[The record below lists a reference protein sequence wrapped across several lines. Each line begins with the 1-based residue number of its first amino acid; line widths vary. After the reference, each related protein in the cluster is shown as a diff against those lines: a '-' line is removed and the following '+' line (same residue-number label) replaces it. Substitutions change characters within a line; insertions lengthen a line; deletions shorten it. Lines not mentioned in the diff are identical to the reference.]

1 MSTSKVILF
10 EYAKPTD
17 LNYIMNYEAGIW
29 SWVINQT
36 ISSFV
41 DDNGNYC
48 YYEYTEDTPFIIID
62 VTVTDTRENTNISYS
77 QVYTLSECRAADS
90 SWYYDTST
98 TRLFIHFEDF
108 ETPAYKEIS
117 FGAATGFTYNTL
129 TDGYYF
135 NDFYYEPR
143 INSIGTIRRSIDPLF
158 YGRLKYQDMKIGFIN
173 TEGFFDDW
181 RSRNLFGQKTILRI
195 GNDGDDYEDY
205 DIIHQGFIED
215 DTRTFRD
222 FEINIQ
228 DPRQGLTQPVAS
240 RALNTTDWPY
250 LNEDD
255 VGEAYPV
262 RYGTLR
268 NVPCICLNSEA
279 VDPGTY
285 TFLLGDTTFNSV
297 SSLTEVRVLGVAKVP
312 SSTNLAGGTF
322 TLAAADCLDPDE
334 NLALDDV
341 TADMVWPISNGVEI
355 IKDLMFRY
363 DGKNY
368 LPSFWD
374 TTEVDA
380 ASAASRATSLTIDKL
395 DTQLNKAIEL
405 VCFDIDARFY
415 THDDGR
421 LTIRLYDE
429 DRVPVKTIYKDEWMD
444 NPTITNNGS
453 EFLTSCV
460 IKYDQDQADSRYRTY
475 EELSYQTAAFDRYKK
490 LKSKEFETGLFTA
503 AAAQAK
509 AETIMNISSDVSDII
524 KRTTKWQNS
533 EIEASDFVICDPVS
547 RLDEDETLAVY
558 EVLSVDKNL
567 STLDCTFSFRYVKE
581 YVEPYVRIIDTHEYR
596 ATDTG
601 DYRISVI

>member
-1 MSTSKVILF
+1 MDHSKVILF

-17 LNYIMNYEAGIW
+17 LLRLMNFSAGIW
-29 SWVINQT
+29 SWVIT
-36 ISSFV
+36 PGAITV
-41 DDNGNYC
+41 TDDNGNTGYH
-48 YYEYTEDTPFIIID
+48 EDTNTIKYPIID
-62 VTVTDTRENTNISYS
+62 IRVDDLVRGYSLSYAEVFSLDDCRTV
-77 QVYTLSECRAADS
+77 DS
-90 SWYYDTST
+90 SWYYDTDT
-98 TRLFIHFEDF
+98 TRIYIHFEDF
-108 ETPAYKEIS
+108 EPPIGKTIY

-279 VDPGTY
+279 VAPGTY

-322 TLAAADCLDPDE
+322 TLAAADCLDIDG

-429 DRVPVKTIYKDEWMD
+429 NRTPIKTIYKDEWMD

-460 IKYDQDQADSRYRTY
+460 IKYDQDQADERYRTY

-547 RLDEDETLAVY
+547 RLDEVETLAVY

-567 STLDCTFSFRYVKE
+567 ATLDCTFSFRYVKE
-581 YVEPYVRIIDTHEYR
+581 YVAPYVRIIDTDEYR
-596 ATDTG
+596 ETDTG
-601 DYRISVI
+601 DYRIAVI